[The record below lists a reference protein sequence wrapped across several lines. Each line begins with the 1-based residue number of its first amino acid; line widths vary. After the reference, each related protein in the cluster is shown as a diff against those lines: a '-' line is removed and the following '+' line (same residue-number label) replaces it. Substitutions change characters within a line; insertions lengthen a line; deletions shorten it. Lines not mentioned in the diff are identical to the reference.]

1 MKNNYKSIF
10 TFAIITLFISSC
22 DINKQ
27 KVDSSMEELNLPSF
41 DQYFNNLENFSG
53 NVLVAVDGKP
63 IFKKSYGYANIEL
76 NVKNNFETKFRIGSV
91 TKQFTAMAI
100 MILHEQ
106 GKLNVDDKLSKYISD
121 IPKIWEDIT
130 IHQLLTHTSGIMHS
144 WSLKEFRES
153 QSLHTN
159 IQDVIEMFKDQ
170 PLIGIPGDTF
180 NYSGTGYF
188 ILSSLIE
195 KVSGKTYEDFL
206 KNEIFNKI
214 EMVNSGSDRPK
225 KIIDNRASGYV
236 TDSIKT
242 YNAPYIFMPILT
254 GGGDLYSTLDDFLKW
269 DQSLYNNLLITKES
283 KEKMF
288 KPELNNYAY
297 GWKVIKNDTLYVT
310 EHTGGVPGF
319 ASKISRFPNDKLL
332 IVIFSNNRRSK
343 NPEFGNEFVKIVR
356 EELKATGYNT
366 VYN

>member
-1 MKNNYKSIF
+1 
-10 TFAIITLFISSC
+10 
-22 DINKQ
+22 
-27 KVDSSMEELNLPSF
+27 MEELNLPSF

-366 VYN
+366 LYN